1 LAISGVRIRM
11 QRLQNL
17 HRQSPAELDQAH
29 AACLKMVRRQ
39 PDNPHGHKLLALAD
53 WLRGNAEQALG
64 SLRIVMVLHPA
75 DADALSHQAQMR
87 ATRGETLDCL
97 MLFRRA
103 LALSPWD
110 AELFHRMGVAL
121 AEADHASGAAG
132 AYLMA
137 LICRPDH
144 GEALNNL
151 GVNAN
156 NLGNVER
163 GAALFRRSLAALPG
177 YPPAHNNLGLARV
190 AAGRIAEGDLHY
202 RQALALEPDHP
213 DALNNHGV
221 VASLEGDFAAAAL
234 WCRRALLLRQNY
246 PAAYNNLGNALK
258 DLGAIEDSIAAYD
271 QAISLTNSPEH
282 RHNKSMAVLAAGR
295 LREGWRLY
303 EERWDSQQLRA
314 GLREFGQPRW
324 NGEPGQ
330 GGVLLLHAEQGFGDT
345 LQFCRYAPLAAAR
358 GWRVILD
365 VQRPLLRLMGSLAG
379 VERVVAS
386 GDALPDF
393 DRHCP
398 MMSLPFA
405 FGTEL
410 ETIPSGPAYLAAD
423 PDQAGH
429 WERRLAPLGEGLR
442 IGLVWAGNGRRQTVD
457 LNATDRRRS
466 MAPDLLAPLAKLE
479 GIHLVSLQKDAS
491 PPFPIVDWM
500 AHCEDFADTAA
511 LIAGLDLV
519 IGVDTAVIHLAAA
532 IGKPVW
538 LLNRF
543 DSCWRWLRE
552 GDTSHWYPALRIFR
566 QPSPGAWG
574 PVVEAVTAELRRIKA
589 AADRF

>member
-1 LAISGVRIRM
+1 M
-11 QRLQNL
+11 HRLQDL
-17 HRQSPAELDQAH
+17 HRQSPAELDNAH

-39 PDNPHGHKLLALAD
+39 PDDPHAHKLLALAD
-53 WLRGNAEQALG
+53 WLRGNAEEALR
-64 SLRIVMVLHPA
+64 SLRIVMVLQPA

-103 LALSPWD
+103 LALKPWD

-121 AEADHASGAAG
+121 AEAGHSTGAAG

-151 GVNAN
+151 GVNAKD
-156 NLGNVER
+156 LGHLER

-177 YPPAHNNLGLARV
+177 YPPAYNNLGLSLV
-190 AAGRIAEGDLHY
+190 AVGRIAEGDGHY
-202 RQALALEPDHP
+202 RQALALEPEHP
-213 DALNNHGV
+213 DAVNNHGV
-221 VASLEGDFAAAAL
+221 VASLDGDFSAAVR
-234 WCRRALLLRQNY
+234 WCRRALLLRPNY

-258 DLGAIEDSIAAYD
+258 DLGALEESIAAYD
-271 QAISLTNSPEH
+271 QAIRLGNNVDH
-282 RHNKSMAVLAAGR
+282 RHNKALAVLATGR
-295 LREGWRLY
+295 LAEGWQLY
-303 EERWDSQQLRA
+303 EERWDSLQLQGGRRA
-314 GLREFGQPRW
+314 FDKPRW
-324 NGEPGQ
+324 TGEAGQ

-358 GWRVILD
+358 GWRVVLE

-379 VERVVAS
+379 VERVVTS
-386 GDALPDF
+386 GDTLPDF
-393 DRHCP
+393 DLHCP

-410 ETIPSGPAYLAAD
+410 ETIPSFPAYLAAD
-423 PDQAGH
+423 PDLAERWQ
-429 WERRLAPLGEGLR
+429 RRLATLGEGLR

-466 MAPDLLAPLAKLE
+466 MAPEFLAPLAKLD
-479 GIHLVSLQKDAS
+479 GVHLISLQKDAAA
-491 PPFPIVDWM
+491 PFPIVDWM
-500 AHCEDFADTAA
+500 AECEDFADTAA
-511 LIAGLDLV
+511 VVAGLDLV

-552 GDTSHWYPALRIFR
+552 GDTSHWYPALRLFR
-566 QPSPGAWG
+566 QPTPGAWA
-574 PVVEAVTAELRRIKA
+574 PVVEAVTAELGRITA
-589 AADRF
+589 TLPFRDPR